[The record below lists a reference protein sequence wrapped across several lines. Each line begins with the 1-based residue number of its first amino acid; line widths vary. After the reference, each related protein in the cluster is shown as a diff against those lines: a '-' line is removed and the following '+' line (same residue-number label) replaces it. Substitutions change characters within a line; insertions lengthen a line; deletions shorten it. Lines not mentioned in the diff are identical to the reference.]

1 MAELDVLVCFAPIVY
16 GWKETYSEARIGDTV
31 TLTVGTI
38 KGSPEV
44 RVILG
49 VEYNNTGKTAG
60 V

>member
-1 MAELDVLVCFAPIVY
+1 MAELDVFGVFAPIVY
-16 GWKETYSEARIGDTV
+16 GWKEMYSEARIGDTL

-38 KGSPEV
+38 KGSPVV

-49 VEYNNTGKTAG
+49 VEYDNTGKTAC

>member
-1 MAELDVLVCFAPIVY
+1 MCFAPIVY
-16 GWKETYSEARIGDTV
+16 GWKETYFEARIGDTV

-49 VEYNNTGKTAG
+49 VEYDDTGKTF
-60 V
+60 